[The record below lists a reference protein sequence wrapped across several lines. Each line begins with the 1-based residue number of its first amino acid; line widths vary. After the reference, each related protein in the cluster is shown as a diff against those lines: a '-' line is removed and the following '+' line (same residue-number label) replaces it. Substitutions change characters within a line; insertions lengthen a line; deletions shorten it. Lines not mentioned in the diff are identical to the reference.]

1 MKSLNLQILPQHFF
15 YSVLSVG
22 ASLLI
27 WTSRVPSPPA
37 PPPAAAA
44 ASPPCMFSPHQY
56 ALQLLNVRATRT
68 VRDGKKES
76 GANIYDREAMSAHIS
91 HLTPSTASCWLF
103 RGSVYFLAFLGG
115 GNRWI
120 YSGFEEC
127 PSRLLIAGGWALCC
141 CCLRALQL
149 QKGKG
154 GMFALHKLRQFRV
167 LSALVIGSI
176 VCCAKRSVIFSLF
189 SSSFFSEKP
198 RLLPGLIDAGV
209 KVMFS
214 FLCFCCHFSVN
225 EPGNMSFVKETVDKL
240 LKGYDIRLR
249 PDFGGMLRIYPPALF
264 LAPFT
269 VLWSDV
275 EVEVCNHD
283 IITLF

>member
-1 MKSLNLQILPQHFF
+1 
-15 YSVLSVG
+15 
-22 ASLLI
+22 
-27 WTSRVPSPPA
+27 
-37 PPPAAAA
+37 
-44 ASPPCMFSPHQY
+44 
-56 ALQLLNVRATRT
+56 
-68 VRDGKKES
+68 
-76 GANIYDREAMSAHIS
+76 
-91 HLTPSTASCWLF
+91 
-103 RGSVYFLAFLGG
+103 
-115 GNRWI
+115 
-120 YSGFEEC
+120 
-127 PSRLLIAGGWALCC
+127 
-141 CCLRALQL
+141 
-149 QKGKG
+149 
-154 GMFALHKLRQFRV
+154 MFALHKLRQFRV

-209 KVMFS
+209 KVIFS